1 MMKKLTIRSA
11 ATVLV
16 GIFALVS
23 VASAQTATTST
34 SSSAI
39 SNAVCPVGYI
49 CTRTVAAKPTCPIGY
64 ICTVS
69 TSTAHTLLMQAT
81 SNNQG
86 QVYTPGTYA
95 SPYSVLSNNQS
106 LIRSVT
112 PTTALPTDA
121 AAIAAFL
128 ASTTADHT
136 NLVTTGNTTLTSQGY
151 VAGLT
156 SAYVP
161 SNLRFRDDA
170 IWQAGMNLPFSGY
183 VTDQSNVLVTQC
195 RYPMTDSAAR
205 ELQGV
210 LQARGMNAGWMTS
223 DNTLFAT
230 WAGSTLQTPFGAN
243 SPAYYSGTSYEKY
256 LANMRVSPN
265 RYNTE
270 KPPGLTLARCLD
282 AGYVSNF
289 SQWSK
294 YFPNI
299 TTTSGG
305 TTQVQTGATSSTP
318 YFVSVNY
325 SSFTMESTANHYVS
339 VYTSSGTKSMTVTV
353 FKFNDSPTMTADQAI
368 AKITS
373 LGYRPAILAEVA
385 SLKNLQTGVVGLGTN
400 LGGTNGYPIT
410 GAGSGGSVNSSTGL
424 GMSAGPFNTNSVLF
438 AAVGPQ

>member
-136 NLVTTGNTTLTSQGY
+136 GLVTIGSTTLTAQGN
-151 VAGLT
+151 VAGIN
-156 SAYVP
+156 SARVP
-161 SNLRFRDDA
+161 SNLTFRDDT
-170 IWQAGMNLPFSGY
+170 IWQAGMDLPFTGY
-183 VTDQSNVLVTQC
+183 VTAQPGVLVTLC
-195 RYPMTDSAAR
+195 RYPMTDSATR

-223 DNTLFAT
+223 DTTLYAT
-230 WAGSTLQTPFGAN
+230 WTNWDGRSSASLA
-243 SPAYYSGTSYEKY
+243 SYTYGQY

-282 AGYVSNF
+282 AGYVSNY

-294 YFPNI
+294 YFVS
-299 TTTSGG
+299 TTT
-305 TTQVQTGATSSTP
+305 A
-318 YFVSVNY
+318 
-325 SSFTMESTANHYVS
+325 H
-339 VYTSSGTKSMTVTV
+339 
-353 FKFNDSPTMTADQAI
+353 
-368 AKITS
+368 
-373 LGYRPAILAEVA
+373 
-385 SLKNLQTGVVGLGTN
+385 
-400 LGGTNGYPIT
+400 
-410 GAGSGGSVNSSTGL
+410 
-424 GMSAGPFNTNSVLF
+424 
-438 AAVGPQ
+438 